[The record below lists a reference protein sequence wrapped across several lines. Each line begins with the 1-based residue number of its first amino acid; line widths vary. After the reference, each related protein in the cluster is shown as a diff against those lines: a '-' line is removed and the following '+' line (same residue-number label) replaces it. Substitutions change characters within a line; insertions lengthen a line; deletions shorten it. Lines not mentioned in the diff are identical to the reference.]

1 MVEVLLEKIYSYTY
15 AKSKGALVIK
25 QATIEYNGQL
35 YKTSPIKST
44 SLQLLNNLKTQMI
57 LAFQQQIYLV
67 ADISKMNPY
76 VNEPITIVYKLYFTN
91 VEFQILEN

>member
-1 MVEVLLEKIYSYTY
+1 MVEVLLEDLFLLPY

-44 SLQLLNNLKTQMI
+44 SLQLLNNLK
-57 LAFQQQIYLV
+57 
-67 ADISKMNPY
+67 K
-76 VNEPITIVYKLYFTN
+76 
-91 VEFQILEN
+91 

>member
-1 MVEVLLEKIYSYTY
+1 VSQSWVNGRSSFREDLFLYF

-67 ADISKMNPY
+67 ADD
-76 VNEPITIVYKLYFTN
+76 F
-91 VEFQILEN
+91 

>member
-1 MVEVLLEKIYSYTY
+1 
-15 AKSKGALVIK
+15 LVIK

-35 YKTSPIKST
+35 YKTSPIKINVTAAVEQPKDPNDT
-44 SLQLLNNLKTQMI
+44 SVSDNNI
-57 LAFQQQIYLV
+57 SGRR
-67 ADISKMNPY
+67 ISKMNPY